1 MFLRTSLVRT
11 RQALQARRATPA
23 LAVLTVLGLVA
34 GAAAPARALSSRP
47 VRHERVPSIVVRT
60 ERNAGTVASTKFS
73 EQLDVVE
80 VRGLRNAATQARVN
94 GALAGYTSSAR
105 TTFESGLTTWNGSP
119 NDPPLQLTI
128 SAISTYTSKT
138 LTSVVFQST
147 VEGSVLAHPFSHF
160 DALTFDF
167 QGRSLSLSQ
176 LVQPGAVDRL
186 ARAASPFV
194 TWTLNARGNPG
205 CNGDP
210 ATITRALVPAPG
222 ADQPAAHVGFTRS
235 GLLVAFD
242 DYSFA
247 YYACGYVTVTI
258 PYTALG
264 NVIRPDLLASVRH
277 GDRDRPDRLVAD
289 R

>member
-1 MFLRTSLVRT
+1 MTGAPFITPNFLLPYSA
-11 RQALQARRATPA
+11 QASDYRC
-23 LAVLTVLGLVA
+23 AVNA
-34 GAAAPARALSSRP
+34 
-47 VRHERVPSIVVRT
+47 
-60 ERNAGTVASTKFS
+60 AGTA
-73 EQLDVVE
+73 
-80 VRGLRNAATQARVN
+80 
-94 GALAGYTSSAR
+94 
-105 TTFESGLTTWNGSP
+105 
-119 NDPPLQLTI
+119 
-128 SAISTYTSKT
+128 
-138 LTSVVFQST
+138 VVFERT
-147 VEGSVLAHPFSHF
+147 VEGSVLAHQFSHF
-160 DALTFDF
+160 DALTFDS

-186 ARAASPFV
+186 ASAASPFV

-210 ATITRALVPAPG
+210 ATITGLLVPAPG

-264 NVIRPDLLASVRH
+264 NVVRPDLLASVRH